1 MIVLKD
7 KNLKAWFDLWCH
19 PRGLNPRK
27 ITGEMLVKNLHDMYV
42 EHRDQKPEIIQC
54 LLNANGQ
61 VIHSDG
67 SPVTIKEALW
77 TSEDRRKMIKQEE
90 EIATL
95 NWENAVL
102 THQIHG
108 KRERKRLYIRIID
121 AISVLF
127 GNKKAV
133 G

>member
-1 MIVLKD
+1 MIVIKD
-7 KNLKAWFDLWCH
+7 KTLKAWFDLWCH
-19 PRGLNPRK
+19 PHGLKPRK
-27 ITGEMLVKNLHDMYV
+27 ITGEVLVKNLHDMYV
-42 EHRDQKPEIIQC
+42 EHRDKKPEVIQC
-54 LLNANGQ
+54 LLDTNDQ

-67 SPVTIKEALW
+67 SPVTAKEVLW

-108 KRERKRLYIRIID
+108 KRERKRLYLRIVD

-127 GNKKAV
+127 GNKTIRE
-133 G
+133 